1 MNLFRNSLLLGEFD
15 IASKSGG
22 SFRFKVGPM
31 CDSNEVNGKTSC
43 NFIKRKHYV
52 AILRKI
58 IIDSLMLLPQELR
71 IKSEVLDRKIVE
83 VEELK
88 SELLGGG
95 NSRNKHLLQA
105 EASNGYK
112 TFPEKRGERGGN
124 SSTTTKNVKSTLQ
137 PAAIKPTVKQ
147 AINRKCTSSSSQS
160 SSSSNRHSV
169 QICQV

>member
-1 MNLFRNSLLLGEFD
+1 MADHLD
-15 IASKSGG
+15 SKLVQCVTQMKSTE
-22 SFRFKVGPM
+22 RQA
-31 CDSNEVNGKTSC
+31 
-43 NFIKRKHYV
+43 
-52 AILRKI
+52 AIL
-58 IIDSLMLLPQELR
+58 LNELR

-147 AINRKCTSSSSQS
+147 AINRKCTSSSSSQS

>member
-1 MNLFRNSLLLGEFD
+1 MADHLD
-15 IASKSGG
+15 SKLVQCVTQMKSTE
-22 SFRFKVGPM
+22 RQA
-31 CDSNEVNGKTSC
+31 
-43 NFIKRKHYV
+43 
-52 AILRKI
+52 AIL
-58 IIDSLMLLPQELR
+58 LNELR

-88 SELLGGG
+88 SELLGG
-95 NSRNKHLLQA
+95 NSRNRLQA

>member
-1 MNLFRNSLLLGEFD
+1 MADHLD
-15 IASKSGG
+15 SKLVQCVTQMKSTE
-22 SFRFKVGPM
+22 RQA
-31 CDSNEVNGKTSC
+31 
-43 NFIKRKHYV
+43 
-52 AILRKI
+52 AIL
-58 IIDSLMLLPQELR
+58 LNELR

-88 SELLGGG
+88 SELLGG

-147 AINRKCTSSSSQS
+147 AINRKCTTSSSQS